1 MTPEPDYQRI
11 GRIAFV
17 VAAVAATVFMLWR
30 SLPALAWAV
39 VLAIATWPLRE
50 RLIRLGMRPWIA
62 ALLLTAL
69 LALAL
74 MVPLAVLGVQI
85 AREAIVVARAF
96 RGWQESGLATPDW
109 VAQLPWVRSE
119 ERRVGKECR
128 SRWSPYH

>member
-1 MTPEPDYQRI
+1 MPDSRTRMVAMAAEPDYQRI

-17 VAAVAATVFMLWR
+17 TASVLLTVFTLWR
-30 SLPALAWAV
+30 FLPALAWAA

-50 RLIRLGMRPWIA
+50 RLIRLRMKPWKA

-74 MVPLAVLGVQI
+74 MVPLAVLGVEI
-85 AREAIVVARAF
+85 AREAIVLARAF

-109 VAQLPWVRSE
+109 VAQLPWV
-119 ERRVGKECR
+119 
-128 SRWSPYH
+128 